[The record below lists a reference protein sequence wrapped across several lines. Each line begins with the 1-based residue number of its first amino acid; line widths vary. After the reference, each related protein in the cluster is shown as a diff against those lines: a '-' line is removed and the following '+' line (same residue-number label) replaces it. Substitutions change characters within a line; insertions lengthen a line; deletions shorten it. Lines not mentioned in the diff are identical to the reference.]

1 MPVPWM
7 TPAGIAYI
15 GLFFLTGVGCLASLP
30 RARAFADIEVRYGLV
45 GLLGLTGFWA
55 LFKTAFFIAPI
66 SLQSAIYTIGLIS
79 GFGAVWAWLYFASA
93 YTGRTLHKNATLRRL
108 SVAIFITITTLKITN
123 PIHKEYFTTTEA
135 TAPFRYLAIEH
146 GLIHWVS
153 TSLSYVL
160 AAIGLFMIFEL
171 YIESGYDTTP
181 LGVLTALLAL
191 PVTIDLVAIATPRL
205 IEFIYAP
212 VGVAVFAVGVLFIFG
227 DQFLA
232 VRTTAQGDAATIVLD
247 ETNRIQAY
255 SSAAAD
261 IFPELNGATG
271 MPLDETVPAVAATES
286 RDTDQIVER
295 NGDDGPRYY
304 LISPRS
310 MTIGD
315 STVQILA
322 LSDVTESERQRRNL
336 IQRERELDKRNE
348 LYRAIISASFAFVFQ
363 IDTEGRFSFVS
374 PSVEDFTGYRPDM
387 LNGEPISMLG
397 SDEQAIKEA
406 RDYLDR
412 VLNNGEA
419 IQVNGH
425 PIETRSGNTVYA
437 DIRAEPI
444 YEPSVG
450 SNARTTEHI
459 IGAQVMVRNASE
471 RRKREGLISVI
482 NRVLRHN
489 VRNKLTVINGHAKM
503 LAAELE
509 DSNASKA
516 DRILDAGNHLL
527 NLSESARRIESH
539 RELSPKLEP
548 RDLVPIV
555 NELLAQLNEEYPEA
569 SVATDVPETAIAET
583 QPRIKTALWEILD
596 NAAQHT
602 GPEPTIDVDVSVTDE
617 QILIKICDYGP
628 GLPEP
633 DEKVLTTGEEDPLVH
648 GQGLGLFLAHW
659 IITNLDG
666 RVSVATTRGT
676 SVDIRLPT
684 PPDEETHGT
693 GNSDSSGG
701 PHVDSDWSDD
711 SSGSSNVDNEAKS
724 QS

>member
-1 MPVPWM
+1 M
-7 TPAGIAYI
+7 
-15 GLFFLTGVGCLASLP
+15 
-30 RARAFADIEVRYGLV
+30 
-45 GLLGLTGFWA
+45 
-55 LFKTAFFIAPI
+55 
-66 SLQSAIYTIGLIS
+66 
-79 GFGAVWAWLYFASA
+79 
-93 YTGRTLHKNATLRRL
+93 
-108 SVAIFITITTLKITN
+108 
-123 PIHKEYFTTTEA
+123 
-135 TAPFRYLAIEH
+135 
-146 GLIHWVS
+146 
-153 TSLSYVL
+153 YV
-160 AAIGLFMIFEL
+160 
-171 YIESGYDTTP
+171 ESGYDTTP

-191 PVTIDLVAIATPRL
+191 PVTIDLVALATPEL

-212 VGVAVFAVGVLFIFG
+212 VGVAIFAVGVLFIFG

-255 SSAAAD
+255 SPAAAN
-261 IFPELNGATG
+261 IFPELDGATG
-271 MPLDETVPAVAATES
+271 MQLDDTVPTVAATENG
-286 RDTDQIVER
+286 DTDQIVEG

-310 MTIGD
+310 MTIGG
-315 STVQILA
+315 STVRILG

-336 IQRERELDKRNE
+336 IQRERELNKRNE
-348 LYRAIISASFAFVFQ
+348 LYRAVISASFAFVFQ
-363 IDTEGRFSFVS
+363 IDTEAKFSFVS

-387 LNGEPISMLG
+387 LNGEPISILG
-397 SDEQAIKEA
+397 PNEQTVKEA

-412 VLNNGEA
+412 IINNGEA
-419 IQVNGH
+419 IQVRGH

-444 YEPSVG
+444 YEPSVA
-450 SNARTTEHI
+450 SNARTTEDI
-459 IGAQVMVRNASE
+459 IGAQVMVRDASD

-503 LAAELE
+503 LAADLE
-509 DSNASKA
+509 GNSASKA

-539 RELSPKLEP
+539 RELSPNLESL
-548 RDLVPIV
+548 DLVPV
-555 NELLAQLNEEYPEA
+555 VSELLAQLNEEYPEA
-569 SVATDVPETAIAET
+569 SVAMDIPETAIAET

-617 QILIKICDYGP
+617 QILIKIGDYGP
-628 GLPEP
+628 GLPET
-633 DEKVLTTGEEDPLVH
+633 DQKVLTTGEEDPLVH

-666 RVSVATTRGT
+666 RVSVATARGT

-684 PPDEETHGT
+684 PQNEETDET
-693 GNSDSSGG
+693 DDSNGGGGG
-701 PHVDSDWSDD
+701 PHADNDWSNNTGGGDNG
-711 SSGSSNVDNEAKS
+711 SGSSNVDDKAES
-724 QS
+724 QTDH